1 MKKYIDFSIGFAVY
15 GLCCGV
21 YYREFTKFNG
31 FTERTM
37 LGMAHPHV
45 LMLGALGFLIM
56 ALFVKILNIE
66 ETKKSKIAR
75 ILYTAGLITAS
86 VMMLVR
92 GTMEVMGSPISSG
105 ISGAIAGIAGLGH
118 IAVAVGMIMALS
130 IIKKNA

>member
-1 MKKYIDFSIGFAVY
+1 MKTYIDFSIGFAVY
-15 GLCCGV
+15 GSCCGI

-56 ALFVKILNIE
+56 ALFVKVLNIE

-75 ILYTAGLITAS
+75 VLYTSGLITAS

-92 GTMEVMGSPISSG
+92 GTMEVMESPISSG
-105 ISGAIAGIAGLGH
+105 MSGAIAGIAGLGH